1 MRRGDSGVTPA
12 GYLRTLASVAPHV
25 LPHPHVLLPPTRPHR
40 FIPHVIEPSIGVDRL
55 FLALVCSA
63 YAEDEVDGEK
73 RVLLKFH
80 PSIAPI
86 KVGIFPLVKNKPE
99 LMDKARAIH
108 DKLKRRYNVFFD
120 SSGAIGR
127 RYRRMDEA
135 GTPFC
140 ITVDFES
147 LEDDS
152 VTVRERDSTKQSR
165 IKVADLLNFFD
176 ERIDGA

>member
-1 MRRGDSGVTPA
+1 M
-12 GYLRTLASVAPHV
+12 
-25 LPHPHVLLPPTRPHR
+25 
-40 FIPHVIEPSIGVDRL
+40 I
-55 FLALVCSA
+55 CSA

-99 LMDKARAIH
+99 IIDKARAIH
-108 DKLKRRYNVFFD
+108 DRLKKRYNVFWD
-120 SSGAIGR
+120 VSGAIGR

-140 ITVDFES
+140 ITVDFDS
-147 LEDDS
+147 LEDDT
-152 VTVRERDSTKQSR
+152 VTVRERDSTKQTR
-165 IKVADLLNFFD
+165 MKIEDLLPFFD
-176 ERIDGA
+176 REINGE